1 MSKTRVPFRGEGA
14 KKSWKG
20 GFVVVKRIHVNPDWE
35 LPGLGNNPSTEKE
48 GTSPAS
54 FAIKPDVGGRR
65 AFCSPDTPG
74 MPEPSSISAMDWQ
87 NETGRKPVT
96 QLECA
101 RAGLITPEME
111 RVAEREA
118 HLTAEQIRVEVASGR
133 MIIPANKVHLS
144 HQLDPMCI
152 GRASTTKI
160 NANMGASPVSS
171 GTEEELEKLQWAERW
186 GA

>member
-1 MSKTRVPFRGEGA
+1 
-14 KKSWKG
+14 
-20 GFVVVKRIHVNPDWE
+20 
-35 LPGLGNNPSTEKE
+35 
-48 GTSPAS
+48 
-54 FAIKPDVGGRR
+54 
-65 AFCSPDTPG
+65 

-87 NETGRKPVT
+87 NEKGRKPVT

-133 MIIPANKVHLS
+133 MIIPANKVHLG
-144 HQLDPMCI
+144 HKLDPMCI

-171 GTEEELEKLQWAERW
+171 GTEEELEKLHWAERW
-186 GA
+186 GADTIMDLSTGG